1 MPSSI
6 GYQHAESHAW
16 DVEDSLCYDKAH
28 GEEEV
33 GGGEEGDH
41 HQTQAEQHSSPVGL
55 PPNHAIVSHGDEASQ
70 CGQGQQVPGVS
81 EGGDGRNGVHG
92 ILSTQLGGA
101 EQQPNVEEAQV
112 APVQLTVR
120 SLKP

>member
-1 MPSSI
+1 M
-6 GYQHAESHAW
+6 
-16 DVEDSLCYDKAH
+16 
-28 GEEEV
+28 
-33 GGGEEGDH
+33 
-41 HQTQAEQHSSPVGL
+41 GL
-55 PPNHAIVSHGDEASQ
+55 SPNHAIVSDGDKASQ
-70 CGQGQQVPGVS
+70 CGQCQQVTGVS

-120 SLKP
+120 SREG

>member
-1 MPSSI
+1 MFHYSPSSV
-6 GYQHAESHAW
+6 GDQHAESHAW
-16 DVEDSLCYDKAH
+16 DVEDSLCYHKAH

-112 APVQLTVR
+112 APV
-120 SLKP
+120 